1 MISLRGGKLAK
12 VSALD
17 HLSHFARFVCSFSR
31 VSVRILGG
39 RFVMLVKNLNMNG
52 EFIVEGWKYGLIE
65 VDLMPTL
72 ADEIT
77 PLLGT

>member
-1 MISLRGGKLAK
+1 
-12 VSALD
+12 
-17 HLSHFARFVCSFSR
+17 
-31 VSVRILGG
+31 
-39 RFVMLVKNLNMNG
+39 MNG
-52 EFIVEGWKYGLIE
+52 EFIGEGWKYGLIE